1 MRRATILAAL
11 CGLAANAG
19 AAFAQAPPAAGAA
32 ALQARCSQL
41 LAYWDRQAGSK
52 GEGGGTGD
60 MPRKAALTDCSAGRF
75 EAGIRTLEDLLRR
88 NGYTVPPP
96 P

>member
-1 MRRATILAAL
+1 MPIIRPLVGLSLMAAM
-11 CGLAANAG
+11 AG
-19 AAFAQAPPAAGAA
+19 AAVAQTMTPSPA

-52 GEGGGTGD
+52 GEGGGSSD
-60 MPRKAALTDCSAGRF
+60 MPRKAALADCTAGRF

-88 NGYTVPPP
+88 NGYSVPPP
-96 P
+96 